1 MPTVKREPGT
11 TLTPRERSMA
21 THWRIVKAAYTL
33 FCERGYAGT
42 TMAAVAKEA
51 GVAVQTVYFAFHTK
65 SALLSRTID
74 FAVMGEDEPRI
85 PQQQPWYQ
93 RMKAEPDI
101 TRAVRHFVVG
111 AGEIVPR
118 VAPLNLV
125 ALASGDPE
133 IASVAAF
140 HNEEQAEAY
149 RAVVAILRRKVPL
162 RACLSVTRATQL
174 LLLYLGVEVYG
185 ALVNKLGWSH
195 DDWVDWT
202 VTTIAEQVFSDVP

>member
-1 MPTVKREPGT
+1 MPTVKRKPGT
-11 TLTPRERSMA
+11 TLTPRERSLA

-42 TMAAVAKEA
+42 TMVAVAKEA

-74 FAVMGEDEPRI
+74 YAVMGESEPRI
-85 PQQQPWYQ
+85 PERQPWYQ
-93 RMKAEPDI
+93 QMRAEPDI
-101 TRAVRHFVVG
+101 TRAVRHFVIG
-111 AGEIVPR
+111 AGEIVSR

-133 IASVAAF
+133 VVSVVAR
-140 HNEEQAEAY
+140 HDEEQADAY
-149 RAVVAILRRKVPL
+149 RAVVAILRRKASL
-162 RACLSVTRATQL
+162 RAGVSVTRATQL

-202 VTTIAEQVFSDVP
+202 VATIVEQVFANEP

>member
-1 MPTVKREPGT
+1 MPSVKTSPRT
-11 TLTPRERSMA
+11 TLTPRERSIA

-42 TMAAVAKEA
+42 TMAAVAKDA

-93 RMKAEPDI
+93 LMKAEPDI
-101 TRAVRHFVVG
+101 SRAVRHFVVG

-125 ALASGDPE
+125 ALASGEPE
-133 IASVAAF
+133 IATIVAA
-140 HNEEQAEAY
+140 HDEEQADAY
-149 RAVVAILRRKVPL
+149 RAVVAILRRKAPL
-162 RACLSVTRATQL
+162 RAGRSVTLATQL

-202 VTTIAEQVFSDVP
+202 VTTIVEQVFSAEP